1 MGVTFCFVTIKFEND
16 NIYLIW
22 DSLVGCRVF
31 FFFSPLWMN
40 LGIDLSRMINIAFVF
55 IAVPFDGQFC

>member
-1 MGVTFCFVTIKFEND
+1 VIIKFEND